1 MSRFYLALLCAA
13 CIGPVQAAGALQG
26 TDYQRCLNRAGSTQA
41 MVECNDQEFQ
51 HQDARLNRAYRAAME
66 AQTAPRQVA
75 LQQVQRQWLRYRDAN
90 CDFLADPDGGSLAR
104 VNATRCMATMTTTR
118 ASELE
123 QLLGP

>member
-1 MSRFYLALLCAA
+1 MNRFYLALLCAA
-13 CIGPVQAAGALQG
+13 CIGPVHATDALQG
-26 TDYQRCLNRAGSTQA
+26 TDYQRCLDRAGSTQA

-51 HQDARLNRAYRAAME
+51 HQDARLNRAYRATMAV
-66 AQTAPRQVA
+66 QIAPRRAA

-90 CDFLADPDGGSLAR
+90 GGFLADPDGGSLAR

-123 QLLGP
+123 HLLGP